1 MKLKVLSKYDG
12 DGDTRYGDCIMLYD
26 DTSLIVYDC
35 GHSRHAEEVEKFL
48 QKKFS
53 IKQVSIVISHND
65 SDHTNGI
72 LDLMKYLYEQEYVV
86 TIYSALYLKNTK
98 EILDILDDKRRKS
111 EKTKEHI
118 LEMFNKICEIVEQ
131 AQEYGFSVENAEVNT
146 KVFSGTIVGPTVEEF
161 TKVVAAAVESGESST
176 KIDGETVM
184 NAASIQLKIKL
195 ETADLILLCGD
206 ATPEYLHNLDIYNI
220 IQLPH
225 HGKLESAKK
234 IFEALEDSHSKE
246 YLISDNT
253 GSGETS
259 GGSDDTVE
267 YMKDERY
274 TPALNTKHKI
284 VDIPSCIATAIK
296 ETRRVKLGEM
306 DSKC

>member
-1 MKLKVLSKYDG
+1 MCVYTLGIDIGSASSKAVILKDGTDVVASAVVQVGTGTSGPGRVL
-12 DGDTRYGDCIMLYD
+12 
-26 DTSLIVYDC
+26 
-35 GHSRHAEEVEKFL
+35 EEV
-48 QKKFS
+48 FS
-53 IKQVSIVISHND
+53 NV
-65 SDHTNGI
+65 
-72 LDLMKYLYEQEYVV
+72 DLTQEDMDYTVA
-86 TIYSALYLKNTK
+86 TG
-98 EILDILDDKRRKS
+98 
-111 EKTKEHI
+111 
-118 LEMFNKICEIVEQ
+118 
-131 AQEYGFSVENAEVNT
+131 YGRFSVENAEVNT
-146 KVFSGTIVGPTVEEF
+146 KIFSGTIVGPTVEEF
-161 TKVVAAAVESGESST
+161 TKVVAAAVESGEAST

-274 TPALNTKHKI
+274 SPALSTKNKI
-284 VDIPSCIATAIK
+284 VDIPSSVATAIR

-306 DSKC
+306 DNKC

>member
-1 MKLKVLSKYDG
+1 
-12 DGDTRYGDCIMLYD
+12 
-26 DTSLIVYDC
+26 
-35 GHSRHAEEVEKFL
+35 
-48 QKKFS
+48 
-53 IKQVSIVISHND
+53 
-65 SDHTNGI
+65 
-72 LDLMKYLYEQEYVV
+72 
-86 TIYSALYLKNTK
+86 
-98 EILDILDDKRRKS
+98 
-111 EKTKEHI
+111 
-118 LEMFNKICEIVEQ
+118 MFNKIREIVEQ

-146 KVFSGTIVGPTVEEF
+146 KIFSGTIVGPTVEEF
-161 TKVVAAAVESGESST
+161 TKVVAAAVESGEAST

-274 TPALNTKHKI
+274 SPALNTKNKI
-284 VDIPSCIATAIK
+284 VDIPSSVATAIR

-306 DSKC
+306 DNKC